1 MAAVTP
7 GAGERARRSE
17 LREFLRSRRAR
28 ITPEMAGLPTAP
40 RRRGAGLRQEEVA
53 VLAGV
58 GASWYQW
65 LEQGRDIVV
74 SAQVLDAVARVL
86 RLDDTERRHLYA
98 LAELNPPPPDPA
110 PRPEYCEGLQRLIE
124 AWEPRPATVLD
135 RYWNHVAWNESA
147 RLSLGLDDA
156 DRNCLVGFFRQREHR
171 RGAAAQAAWER
182 VAPQVVAA
190 FRAAAAEHP
199 RDGGFAELVS
209 ELRRTSREFDRLLAR
224 QEVRELPAVVN
235 EVEHPVVGRLSFEST
250 QLRMP
255 AQPGTTLVLYNPVPG
270 TDTEQKLRWL
280 RSRAPSGAR

>member
-1 MAAVTP
+1 MGAVVSEV
-7 GAGERARRSE
+7 GSRARRPE

-28 ITPEMAGLPTAP
+28 ITPEMAGLPAAP
-40 RRRGAGLRQEEVA
+40 RRRGQGLRQEEVA

-86 RLDDTERRHLYA
+86 RLDSAERRHLYA

-147 RLSLGLDDA
+147 RLSLGLEGA
-156 DRNCLVGFFRQREHR
+156 DRNCLVGFFRQRAQR
-171 RGAAAQAAWER
+171 RGAASLAAWER
-182 VAPQVVAA
+182 VAPLVVAA
-190 FRAAAAEHP
+190 FRAAAADHP
-199 RDGGFAELVS
+199 GDPGFAEVVA
-209 ELRRTSREFDRLLAR
+209 ELRRTSGEFAQLWAR
-224 QEVRELPAVVN
+224 QEVRELAAVVN
-235 EVEHPVVGRLSFEST
+235 EVEHPVVGTLTFEST

-255 AQPGTTLVLYNPVPG
+255 AQPGITLVLYNPVEG
-270 TDTEQKLRWL
+270 TETAQKVRWL
-280 RSRAPSGAR
+280 LSEE

>member
-1 MAAVTP
+1 MGAVVS
-7 GAGERARRSE
+7 GVGSRARRPE

-28 ITPEMAGLPTAP
+28 ITPEMAGLPAAP
-40 RRRGAGLRQEEVA
+40 RRRGQGLRQEEVA

-86 RLDDTERRHLYA
+86 RLDSAERRHLYA
-98 LAELNPPPPDPA
+98 LAQLNPPPPDPA

-147 RLSLGLDDA
+147 RLSLGLEGA
-156 DRNCLVGFFRQREHR
+156 DRNCLVGFFRQRSQR
-171 RGAAAQAAWER
+171 RGAASLAAWER
-182 VAPQVVAA
+182 VAPLVVAA
-190 FRAAAAEHP
+190 FRAAAADHP
-199 RDGGFAELVS
+199 GDPGFAEVVA
-209 ELRRTSREFDRLLAR
+209 ELRRTSGEFAQLWAR
-224 QEVRELPAVVN
+224 QEVRELAAVVN
-235 EVEHPVVGRLSFEST
+235 EVEHPVVGTLTFEST

-255 AQPGTTLVLYNPVPG
+255 AQPGITLVLYNPVEG
-270 TDTEQKLRWL
+270 TETAQKVRWL
-280 RSRAPSGAR
+280 LSEE